1 MEQGKDISDKSVLN
15 IANDQVEE
23 RTIRNKNLNLSQEK
37 ELLLSVKYHVSEIEQ
52 NDTICKTTILFLW
65 AGFIIIIVGIVL
77 SYFKYIDVG
86 IIATVSG
93 IIIDFISGIVF
104 VFLTKSSKNKQEY
117 FRQLSLEAERNDYL
131 KFCENFSNEDKMI
144 IITKLTDDYCER
156 NKR

>member
-65 AGFIIIIVGIVL
+65 AGFIIIIVGIVM
-77 SYFKYIDVG
+77 Y
-86 IIATVSG
+86 AVSILLQKG
-93 IIIDFISGIVF
+93 GF
-104 VFLTKSSKNKQEY
+104 
-117 FRQLSLEAERNDYL
+117 
-131 KFCENFSNEDKMI
+131 
-144 IITKLTDDYCER
+144 
-156 NKR
+156 

>member
-15 IANDQVEE
+15 ISNGQVEE
-23 RTIRNKNLNLSQEK
+23 RTIRNENLNLSQEK

-52 NDTICKTTILFLW
+52 NNAICKTTIFFLC
-65 AGFIIIIVGIVL
+65 AGFIVIIAGIVL

-93 IIIDFISGIVF
+93 IIVDFISGIVF
-104 VFLTKSSKNKQEY
+104 VFLTKSSRNKQEY

-144 IITKLTDDYCER
+144 IITKLIDDYCER

>member
-1 MEQGKDISDKSVLN
+1 M
-15 IANDQVEE
+15 
-23 RTIRNKNLNLSQEK
+23 
-37 ELLLSVKYHVSEIEQ
+37 
-52 NDTICKTTILFLW
+52 
-65 AGFIIIIVGIVL
+65 L

-144 IITKLTDDYCER
+144 IITKLIDDYCER

>member
-23 RTIRNKNLNLSQEK
+23 KTIKNRNLNLSQEK

-77 SYFKYIDVG
+77 GFFKYIDVG
-86 IIATVSG
+86 IIAAVSG

-144 IITKLTDDYCER
+144 IITKFIDDYCER